1 MVHMN
6 AYNAPSKDTYDVVVV
21 GSGAAGLTAALASAR
36 RGLSVLLVEKGSE
49 WGGSTSKSAGMVWVP
64 GNNQLAQVGKT
75 DSIDLGR
82 QYMKATVGD
91 CTSDEMIDAFLV
103 EGNKAIDFITAS
115 CKDLEWRNMEGY
127 PDYWLDA
134 PGAAKTGRGIE
145 AGAFDTR
152 VLGEWEKTHIKSYFR
167 PMINMDLSSFD
178 SADLLLFMTHP
189 KPLVRGAKLAVR
201 NTIQKLKGQK
211 IVTMGAALTGS
222 LMSACLKAG
231 VEVKL
236 ETALVDLT
244 KKGKRINGVV
254 LEQKGEKIAVAA
266 TYGVI
271 LGCGGFERNDEMRKK
286 YQRHPINGTWTVGAE
301 TNTGDGINIGVKHGA
316 SIDNMADAIWSPVI
330 KLPQTDAFAPIQI
343 DDEERF
349 IVPDRSL
356 PHTLIV
362 NGSGKRFMNEALPYC
377 TAGQGLYGGHF
388 GKGEGDAE
396 NMPAWLIFDQQF
408 RNKYMFAY
416 GHLPIVDLP
425 QEYYDSGAVVRRDTL
440 EELAEAINVPVAELS
455 ATIDRFN
462 GFARSGID
470 EDFHRGEDEHDAFYG
485 NRYHKPNP
493 SLGEVKQGP
502 FYATQVYPGDIGTSG
517 GLVID
522 TKARVTREDG
532 SVIEGLYAAGNTTKS
547 VVGHTYTA
555 GGTSIGA
562 AIVFGYIAATTIAD
576 ELPSK
581 MVAH

>member
-1 MVHMN
+1 MT
-6 AYNAPSKDTYDVVVV
+6 AYDAPSKDAYDVIVA
-21 GSGAAGLTAALASAR
+21 GSGAAGLTAALTAAR
-36 RGLSVLLVEKGSE
+36 RGLTVLLVEKDSH

-75 DSIDLGR
+75 DSTELGK
-82 QYMKATVGD
+82 QYLKATIGD
-91 CTSDEMIDAFLV
+91 CTSDEMIDAFLE
-103 EGNKAIDFITAS
+103 EGKKAIDFITAS
-115 CKDLEWRNMEGY
+115 CKHLVWRNMEGY

-152 VLGEWEKTHIKSYFR
+152 LLGEWEETHVKAYFR
-167 PMINMDLSSFD
+167 PAIKLDLNSFD
-178 SADLLLFMTHP
+178 SADLLLFMTNP
-189 KPLVRGAKLAVR
+189 KPLIRGAKLTVR
-201 NTIQKLKGQK
+201 NILQKLRGEKV
-211 IVTMGAALTGS
+211 VTMGAALTGA
-222 LMSACLKAG
+222 LMHACLEAG

-236 ETALVDLT
+236 KTAITDLT
-244 KKGKRINGVV
+244 RQGSRISGVV
-254 LEQKGEKIAVAA
+254 LKQNGKDIAVAA
-266 TYGVI
+266 NHGVI
-271 LGCGGFERNDEMRKK
+271 LGCGGFERNGEMRQK
-286 YQRHPINGTWTVGAE
+286 YQRAPINGTWTVGAE
-301 TNTGDGINIGVKHGA
+301 GNTGDGINIGLKHGA
-316 SIDNMADAIWSPVI
+316 AIDNMADAIWSPVI
-330 KLPQTDAFAPIQI
+330 KLPKTKGFEFIVI

-388 GKGEGDAE
+388 GKGEGEAE
-396 NMPAWLIFDQQF
+396 NLPAWLIFDQQF

-416 GHLPIVDLP
+416 GYLPRVELP
-425 QEYYDSGAVVRRDTL
+425 KEFYESGAVIKRDTI
-440 EELAEAINVPVAELS
+440 EELAEAIEVPVEQLRE
-455 ATIDRFN
+455 TINRFN
-462 GFARSGID
+462 GFARNGID
-470 EDFHRGEDEHDAFYG
+470 EDFHRGEDEHDRFYG

-493 SLGEVKQGP
+493 SLGEVKKGP
-502 FYATQVYPGDIGTSG
+502 FYATRVYPGDIGTAG

-522 TKARVTREDG
+522 EKARVTREDG
-532 SVIEGLYAAGNTTKS
+532 TVIEGLYAAGNTTKS

-562 AIVFGYIAATTIAD
+562 AIVFGHIAANTIAD
-576 ELPSK
+576 QLPPT